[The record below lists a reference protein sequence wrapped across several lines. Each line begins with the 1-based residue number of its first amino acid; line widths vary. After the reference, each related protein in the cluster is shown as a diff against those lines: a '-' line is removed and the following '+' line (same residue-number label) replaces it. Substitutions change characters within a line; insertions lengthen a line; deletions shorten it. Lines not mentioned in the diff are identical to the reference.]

1 LIIKRREIADFD
13 ISPASMGKSKSQNPA
28 IAKSAMYRYRPVI
41 CIVTGQNCFQKNI
54 TYSLLSLSA
63 NGIFLVRR
71 ET

>member
-1 LIIKRREIADFD
+1 MSKC
-13 ISPASMGKSKSQNPA
+13 KSQNPA

-41 CIVTGQNCFQKNI
+41 CIVTGQNCSQKII